1 MLKALGVIGLGAVF
15 ALSSEVS
22 VAQTGYGT
30 RPHSHPHSSFERHWN
45 SNNDSKDRARQGA
58 EWRRR
63 HWGM

>member
-1 MLKALGVIGLGAVF
+1 MLKALGVIGLGAVL

-45 SNNDSKDRARQGA
+45 RNNESEDRARQGA
-58 EWRRR
+58 AWRRR
-63 HWGM
+63 HWGF